1 MREFAATFYD
11 YVTQKK
17 DIADEDVIIW
27 GYSVGTAVAID
38 FAKDRDFDK
47 LVLFSPFASRYDM
60 ARKAFGFAPQKLV
73 LHGNSY
79 NSAENIKNIDEA
91 TLIIHGNTD
100 IVVPFEQ

>member
-1 MREFAATFYD
+1 MIAALGNLLEGVVD
-11 YVTQKK
+11 YAGLFPPARLEM
-17 DIADEDVIIW
+17 DL
-27 GYSVGTAVAID
+27 AVKM